1 MSALDLRTIALR
13 GMHLVEASAGT
24 GKTWSIVRLYLRLL
38 LVDVAGQE
46 PLTVD
51 RIVVVTYTVAATE
64 ELRGRIRELLRQ
76 GLDHLEGRKPLDDG
90 DQVTVELLGRCP
102 DTEKA
107 IARLNAALVCL
118 DEARISTIHG
128 YCLHALKDNAFESG
142 SPFDPELQPEE
153 ADLRRQAMEDFWR
166 KTVAV
171 LPAPEAKRL
180 RAMWHSPAVLL
191 DALNGI
197 LGREGLCLV
206 PENARAELVEQEK
219 ALRGLFTRLCALW
232 PKEREAVAGLLS
244 SSALSKTSYKPA
256 IITRAL
262 HMLDALVANEG
273 YPAALDK
280 DFVYLTPDKLAA
292 ATKKNCATPSH
303 SCFDLCGRIA
313 EVFPTVARLGRAAW
327 LTRAREFCRA
337 WLEHRKNTEERLHY
351 DDLLS
356 RLAQAL
362 EGARGDTLA
371 RVLRQQAPV
380 ALIDEF
386 QDTDPLQWKIF
397 RRIYQ
402 GQPDCGLYLIG
413 DPKQAIYAFR
423 GADIFSYI
431 QARQAISAANRHTLL
446 TNWRAHSR
454 LVDAVNHLFLRVD
467 TPFVYA
473 EIPFEPAAA
482 GGNAD
487 QDDKALTL
495 DGAVVAP
502 MRLRLLEPAEG
513 GQPPG
518 VIEARQQAARAC
530 AEDIARLLAL
540 GEAGRARLGKKQLAA
555 GDIGVLVRSHHEGSL
570 VQQALGVRG
579 IASVSLSR
587 DSVFATDE
595 ARDLALLLAALVESR
610 DESLLRA
617 ALATPLMGRTVGE
630 LRALAED
637 EAAWAGVRERQLELR
652 ERWQRQGFM
661 SAFFALL
668 HDEEIPARLRRL
680 PDGERRLTNVL
691 QLGELLQ
698 EQSLRQGGPEGLL
711 RWFTT
716 QRAALSRENEAQQLR
731 LENDEQLV
739 RIITIHKSKGL
750 QYPVV
755 FLPFFALRRNNNT
768 KDDILLY
775 HEEESHKACAD
786 LGSKELETHRQLARQ
801 EGLAEEMR
809 LLYVAVTRA
818 EQLCVLTW
826 GKVKEA
832 EQTAPACLLHPG
844 EVFRGQ
850 DRNSREFRILSPEY
864 LSSRMADLD
873 AVAVRQ
879 EVLALARESAGAIAL
894 IEDEAESVWIEQA
907 TFAASSRKEA
917 PMPTARV
924 FRGSIRRGWQA
935 MSYTRLAHGSEMERP
950 ESPAVTA
957 EAPATAEDEVFGLS
971 GGVQLGNLL
980 HTALEV
986 FDFSSV
992 EEAAL
997 REVLRPLFPR
1007 FSLDASLEDTLV
1019 RLLRR
1024 ALQTPLDAE
1033 NHLALCSLAR
1043 QDTLRELRFNFSASR
1058 IDPAALR
1065 RVLADDPACER
1076 AAFGLRFEQFYGLM
1090 TGSIDLLFRAR
1101 GRFFI
1106 ADYKSNHLGNLWS
1119 DYGAAGLQRAMD
1131 AHRYA
1136 LQCLMYTVALH
1147 RYLRGRLTDYDYD
1160 RHVGGAYYLFLRGMH
1175 PERGP
1180 GAGVWHWRPPLALVE
1195 RLDRLFA
1202 GGEGA

>member
-38 LVDVAGQE
+38 LEDVAGQE

-76 GLDHLEGRKPLDDG
+76 GLDHLEGRKALDDG

-102 DTEKA
+102 DTNKA

-180 RAMWHSPAVLL
+180 RAMWRSPAVLL
-191 DALNGI
+191 LALNSI
-197 LGREGLCLV
+197 LTRENLHLL
-206 PENARAELVEQEK
+206 PENAQAERAENEE
-219 ALRGLFTRLCALW
+219 ALGGLFVRLRELW
-232 PKEREAVAGLLS
+232 PDARDAIARLLQSGAVNRRSYTKAVVGRVLDQMDEIAAEQVVPSGL
-244 SSALSKTSYKPA
+244 P
-256 IITRAL
+256 
-262 HMLDALVANEG
+262 
-273 YPAALDK
+273 K
-280 DFVYLTPDKLAA
+280 DFERMTLGCLREKGKVTDTSIL
-292 ATKKNCATPSH
+292 SH
-303 SCFDLCGRIA
+303 PCFDLCGRIA
-313 EVFPTVARLGRAAW
+313 EVFSNVARLGRADW
-327 LTRAREFCRA
+327 LARALKFCRQ
-337 WLEHRKNTEERLHY
+337 WLEKRKRDEERLHY
-351 DDLLS
+351 DDLLT

-362 EGARGDTLA
+362 EGARGDTLT
-371 RVLRQQAPV
+371 RVLRHQAPV
-380 ALIDEF
+380 ALFDEF

-402 GQPDCGLYLIG
+402 GQQACALYLIG

-431 QARQAISAANRHTLL
+431 QARQAISANNRHTLL

-467 TPFVYA
+467 KPFVYA
-473 EIPFEPAAA
+473 EIPFEPAKA

-487 QDDKALTL
+487 QRDKALTL
-495 DGAVVAP
+495 DGTASAP

-513 GQPPG
+513 GSPPG
-518 VIEARQQAARAC
+518 VTEARRQAARAC

-540 GEAGRARLGKKQLAA
+540 GAAGRARLGERKLAA

-637 EAAWAGVRERQLELR
+637 EVAWAGVRERLLELR

-668 HDEEIPARLRRL
+668 HGEEIPARLRRL

-698 EQSLRQGGPEGLL
+698 AQSLGQGGPEGLL
-711 RWFTT
+711 RWFTA
-716 QRAALSRENEAQQLR
+716 QRAAPSRENEAQQLR

-739 RIITIHKSKGL
+739 RIVTIHKSKGL

-775 HEEESHKACAD
+775 HEKESHKACAD
-786 LGSKELETHRQLARQ
+786 LGSKELETHRQLARR

-832 EQTAPACLLHPG
+832 EQTAPACLLHPVPG
-844 EVFRGQ
+844 AGDGPV
-850 DRNSREFRILSPEY
+850 
-864 LSSRMADLD
+864 SRMADLD

-879 EVLALARESAGAIAL
+879 EVLALARESGGAIAL
-894 IEDEAESVWIEQA
+894 IEDEAESVRIEQA
-907 TFAASSRKEA
+907 TFAAPPREKSS
-917 PMPTARV
+917 MPTARV
-924 FRGSIRRGWQA
+924 FRGTIRRGWQA
-935 MSYTRLAHGSEMERP
+935 MTYTRLAHGSELERP
-950 ESPAVTA
+950 EPPAEA
-957 EAPATAEDEVFGLS
+957 AAAPATAEDEVFCLS

-980 HTALEV
+980 HTALETL
-986 FDFSSV
+986 DFSLV

-1090 TGSIDLLFRAR
+1090 TGSIDLLFRVGNR
-1101 GRFFI
+1101 YSI
-1106 ADYKSNHLGNLWS
+1106 ADYKSNHLGNRWA

-1147 RYLRGRLTDYDYD
+1147 RYLRGRLTDYDYE

-1180 GAGVWHWRPPLALVE
+1180 GAGVWPWRPPLALVE